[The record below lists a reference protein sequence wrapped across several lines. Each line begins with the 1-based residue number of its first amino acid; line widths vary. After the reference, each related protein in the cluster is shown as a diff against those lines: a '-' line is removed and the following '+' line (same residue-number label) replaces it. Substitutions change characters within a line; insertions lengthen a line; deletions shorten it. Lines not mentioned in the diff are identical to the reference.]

1 MKYLIKENIILSTEN
16 WEERNTIIKKE
27 FDKDGKEVEIK
38 IIKTIEEFAE
48 ENDFTIVD
56 EKPETLS
63 LKETEL
69 KYTNEL
75 NEIRLW
81 LKNNDWIPNK
91 IITNEWEDTDPRWI
105 EYLSERADKRERQ
118 DELTFLLG
126 ID

>member
-118 DELTFLLG
+118 DELNELLSE
-126 ID
+126 